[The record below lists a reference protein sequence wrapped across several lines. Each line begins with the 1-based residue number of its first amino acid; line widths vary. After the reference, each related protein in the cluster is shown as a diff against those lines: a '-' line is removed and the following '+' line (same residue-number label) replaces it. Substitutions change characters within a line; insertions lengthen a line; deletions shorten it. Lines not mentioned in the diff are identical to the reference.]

1 MAEIITPI
9 IYVLTF
15 IAVVILVQVVAGV
28 VFSRRDREQRVNR
41 RLTML
46 GQGLSREEV
55 YTSLVRKGAASSSR
69 TGDARVTRLLDG
81 ISLYCGQAGLT
92 WTPVQVLGIVA
103 AVAAVLWLV
112 ALSIASSGSGASL
125 LLNGAVSMV
134 GAISLAAI
142 GMWLWLR
149 RLRNLRLKQI
159 GEQLPLALDIINR
172 AIRAG
177 HPVVSAVQL
186 ASEELRDPLGSE
198 FGIIVDETNYG
209 MDFREALSSFAHRTG
224 SPDAHFFAVS
234 VAIQSETGGN
244 LAEILD
250 GLASVM
256 RGRQTLGKRVRALS
270 SEGRASAILLSVLPI
285 GMIMFQMLIN
295 PTVYSSKFSD
305 PIFWPVVLGTG
316 IVYFIGWLMVRRII
330 NFKY

>member
-1 MAEIITPI
+1 MAAVVTPI
-9 IYVLTF
+9 VYVLTF
-15 IAVVILVQVVAGV
+15 IAVVILAQVVAGL
-28 VFSRRDREQRVNR
+28 FFAARDREQRVNR

-46 GQGLSREEV
+46 GQGMSREDV
-55 YTSLVRKGAASSSR
+55 YTSLVRKGASTASRS
-69 TGDARVTRLLDG
+69 GDARIARLFDG
-81 ISLYCGQAGLT
+81 ITLYCAQAGLS
-92 WTPVQVLGIVA
+92 WTPYRVLGIVA

-112 ALSIASSGSGASL
+112 ALTVASSGGGVSL
-125 LLNGAVSMV
+125 ILNGAMSMV
-134 GAISLAAI
+134 GAVALATI
-142 GMWLWLR
+142 GVWLWVR
-149 RLRNLRLKQI
+149 RLRNRRLKQI

-186 ASEELRDPLGSE
+186 ASDELRDPLGSE

-209 MDFREALSSFAHRTG
+209 MDFREALASFAHRTG

-234 VAIQSETGGN
+234 VSVQSETGGN

-250 GLASVM
+250 GLGNVM

-270 SEGRASAILLSVLPI
+270 SEGRASGVLLSVLPI
-285 GMIMFQMLIN
+285 GMIMVQMLIR
-295 PTVYSSKFSD
+295 PDVYSSKFSD
-305 PIFWPVVLGTG
+305 PIFWPAVVMTGVVYLLGWT
-316 IVYFIGWLMVRRII
+316 MVHRII

>member
-1 MAEIITPI
+1 MAGVVTPI
-9 IYVLTF
+9 IYVLAF
-15 IAVVILVQVVAGV
+15 IAVVIVVQVVAGLF
-28 VFSRRDREQRVNR
+28 FSARDREQRVNR

-46 GQGLSREEV
+46 GQGMSREDV
-55 YTSLVRKGAASSSR
+55 YTSLVRRSAASSSP
-69 TGDARVTRLLDG
+69 TSDARLTRLYDRVA
-81 ISLYCGQAGLT
+81 LYCGQAGLA
-92 WTPVQVLGIVA
+92 WTPMRVLGIVA
-103 AVAAVLWLV
+103 AIAAVLWLV
-112 ALSIASSGSGASL
+112 ALSIASSGGGVSL
-125 LLNGAVSMV
+125 LLNGAMSLV
-134 GAISLAAI
+134 GAVSLAAI
-142 GMWLWLR
+142 GVWLWVR
-149 RLRNLRLKQI
+149 RLRNRRLKQI

-172 AIRAG
+172 AVRAG

-209 MDFREALSSFAHRTG
+209 MDFREALSTFAHRTG

-250 GLASVM
+250 GLATVM

-270 SEGRASAILLSVLPI
+270 SEGRASGVLLSVLPM
-285 GMIMFQMLIN
+285 GMIMFQILLN

-305 PIFWPVVLGTG
+305 PIFWPAVFGTG
-316 IVYFIGWLMVRRII
+316 VVYLMGWLMVRRIV